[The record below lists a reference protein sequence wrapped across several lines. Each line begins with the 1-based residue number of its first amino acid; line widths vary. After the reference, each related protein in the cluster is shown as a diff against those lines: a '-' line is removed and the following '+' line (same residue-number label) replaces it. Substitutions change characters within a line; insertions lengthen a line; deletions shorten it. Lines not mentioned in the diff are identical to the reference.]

1 MRGQRLAFFCSSTG
15 GLLMSMRGVRGAI
28 TVENE
33 TTQEILSATQ
43 YLLRAI
49 LDANPS
55 LCPEDLA
62 SVLFTLTEDLRA
74 VHPARGAREMGWEN
88 VPLMCAQEIPVP
100 GSLRHCIRVLL
111 HWNTDLPQADI
122 HHVYLKDA
130 VTLRPDIC

>member
-1 MRGQRLAFFCSSTG
+1 
-15 GLLMSMRGVRGAI
+15 MSMRGVRGAI
-28 TVENE
+28 TVEND